1 MAGAEAALAE
11 TVKAL
16 QAHTGMLEI
25 YCENIAKGLQDLAQ
39 AQREV
44 AKKLKAIK
52 VSCEGIHEKQA
63 NIELRQCMTVGQG
76 TDAARMLGQYLKA
89 GSASWSSQ
97 HQALILEMLYG
108 DTSGTLRAI
117 EYKGLF
123 AKKDKRRAE
132 YLVAIVWV
140 TIILKDP
147 KHYDCQ
153 DDTEAHDTERQFN
166 IS

>member
-11 TVKAL
+11 MVKAL
-16 QAHTGMLEI
+16 QTHTGMLQI
-25 YCENIAKGLQDLAQ
+25 YCESITQGLQDASQ

-52 VSCEGIHEKQA
+52 VSREGIHEKQA

-132 YLVAIVWV
+132 YAVAIVWV
-140 TIILKDP
+140 TVVEKDP
-147 KHYDCQ
+147 KYYDCQ

>member
-1 MAGAEAALAE
+1 MSGTEAALVE
-11 TVKAL
+11 TIKAIQAQTTLL
-16 QAHTGMLEI
+16 QIH
-25 YCENIAKGLQDLAQ
+25 CEKADQGLQDLAK

-44 AKKLKAIK
+44 AIKLKGIK
-52 VSCEGIHEKQA
+52 SSLEGIHETQA
-63 NIELRQCMTVGQG
+63 NIELRQCMTIGQG
-76 TDAARMLGQYLKA
+76 TDAARMFGTYLKA

-97 HQALILEMLYG
+97 HQALILEMLYA

-132 YLVAIVWV
+132 YAVAIVWV
-140 TIILKDP
+140 TVVEKDP
-147 KHYDCQ
+147 KYYDCQ

>member
-1 MAGAEAALAE
+1 M
-11 TVKAL
+11 
-16 QAHTGMLEI
+16 
-25 YCENIAKGLQDLAQ
+25 
-39 AQREV
+39 

-97 HQALILEMLYG
+97 HQALILEMLYM
-108 DTSGTLRAI
+108 DPSGTLRAI

-123 AKKDKRRAE
+123 AKKDRRRAE
-132 YLVAIVWV
+132 YAVAILWV
-140 TIILKDP
+140 TVVLKDR
-147 KHYDCQ
+147 KFYDCLE
-153 DDTEAHDTERQFN
+153 DTEAHDTERQFN

>member
-16 QAHTGMLEI
+16 QAHTGMLQI
-25 YCENIAKGLQDLAQ
+25 YCENITQGLQDLAQ
-39 AQREV
+39 AQREM

-117 EYKGLF
+117 EYKGLL

-132 YLVAIVWV
+132 YAVAIVWV
-140 TIILKDP
+140 TVVNKDP
-147 KHYDCQ
+147 KFYDCL